1 MLSQHKPGVLV
12 GNDAAPSFSAQTL
25 PPGTAPAD
33 RTFEPDTKTEVP
45 SQASYPADADEDAPL
60 TSASDTLVGATS
72 ADVYTGLGK
81 PLQGETSTEE
91 HRRKNPGGYGA
102 GLVGTGASGAP
113 SGNQTA
119 DERVQ
124 PSQRGIEREEATT
137 AGTRGR
143 EKIEIGADE
152 LPNERADN
160 P

>member
-1 MLSQHKPGVLV
+1 MLV
-12 GNDAAPSFSAQTL
+12 GNDAAPAFSAQTL

-33 RTFEPDTKTEVP
+33 RTFAPNTQTEVP
-45 SQASYPADADEDAPL
+45 SQASYPADADEDAPF
-60 TSASDTLVGATS
+60 TSASDTLGGATS
-72 ADVYTGLGK
+72 ADVHTGLGK
-81 PLQGETSTEE
+81 PLQGQSSTEVRHE
-91 HRRKNPGGYGA
+91 GQHHRKNPGGYGA
-102 GLVGTGASGAP
+102 GLVGAGASGAP
-113 SGNQTA
+113 SGNQPA

-124 PSQRGIEREEATT
+124 PSQRGLEREEAAT

>member
-1 MLSQHKPGVLV
+1 MLV

-33 RTFEPDTKTEVP
+33 RTFEPETKTEVP
-45 SQASYPADADEDAPL
+45 SQASYPAEADEDAPL
-60 TSASDTLVGATS
+60 TSASDTLGGATS
-72 ADVYTGLGK
+72 ADVHTGLGK
-81 PLQGETSTEE
+81 PLQGQTSTEVRHEGE
-91 HRRKNPGGYGA
+91 HHRKNPGGYGA

-124 PSQRGIEREEATT
+124 PSQRGLEREEATT